1 MAIQDY
7 YRTLT
12 TRRITTVTSGAFPIE
27 TTSDTT
33 FQGAINQANA
43 KEVQQAMQ
51 FNIEAD
57 YKMYCD
63 VTEDINHND
72 IIVVDGKQ
80 YRVIGD
86 NKNTMH
92 RNHHFKILLKYIGID
107 NG

>member
-7 YRTLT
+7 YITLI
-12 TRRITTVTSGAFPIE
+12 RRRATVTSGAFPTE
-27 TTSDTT
+27 TIIDTE
-33 FQGAINQANA
+33 FQGAINQATA

-51 FNIEAD
+51 FNVEAD

-72 IIVVDGKQ
+72 VIVADSKK
-80 YRVIGD
+80 YRVVGD
-86 NKNTMH
+86 NKNTMR

>member
-1 MAIQDY
+1 MAIVDY
-7 YRTLT
+7 YATLT
-12 TRRITTVTSGAFPIE
+12 RRRVTVTGGAFPTE
-27 TTSDTT
+27 SATDTT

-57 YKMYCD
+57 FKMYCD

-72 IIVVDGKQ
+72 IIIDDGKK
-80 YRVIGD
+80 YRVVGS
-86 NKNTMH
+86 NKNTMK
-92 RNHHFKILLKYIGID
+92 RNHHFKIMLKYIGID